1 MVCGTCVLPPDYRR
15 QGKTGIGKRAEK
27 RASGWAAEVCRMGR
41 RGAAGV
47 SGAAEWRPMSIV
59 GEGCVAC
66 CCGPDDRLGGEE
78 MA

>member
-1 MVCGTCVLPPDYRR
+1 
-15 QGKTGIGKRAEK
+15 
-27 RASGWAAEVCRMGR
+27 MGR